1 MVTVYSVD
9 AIFSDEIGNKFA
21 SKRYNMQYPVNVHV
35 DLYLKKPEVLR
46 SIIFENLLRRSIG
59 VKTFTT
65 TEKIAD

>member
-1 MVTVYSVD
+1 
-9 AIFSDEIGNKFA
+9 
-21 SKRYNMQYPVNVHV
+21 MQYPVNVHV

-46 SIIFENLLRRSIG
+46 SIIFENLLRRSVG